1 MDYLK
6 LKNGD
11 CRTTTGIKEVSFDPE
26 TLEIRP
32 VLFRVYSG
40 YQPDRGTIQGVLNG
54 DIVAQCTW
62 NARGDSYRIYKYGMD
77 NIPYSEQPM
86 YWAKL
91 KEKHPWLDSWLE
103 PSGRSETIIPEEVCP
118 VHEYVAVKVK
128 TARIEN
134 CLNRF
139 GITIPVSSFLAT
151 RRNDLELTPKELDID
166 LDTYIAKETHWT
178 GELVNI
184 SSSEEF
190 YGSAGIG
197 KPAVKLEIDP
207 DYESGSNYGYID
219 VERKEGKPGVKGW
232 QKWKYIIHVR
242 YGIYEKDH
250 SSYGVGLKVYDN
262 KKSSFKK

>member
-62 NARGDSYRIYKYGMD
+62 NSKGDSYRIYKYGQD
-77 NIPYSEQPM
+77 NVPYSEQPV

-103 PSGRSETIIPEEVCP
+103 PSGRSETIIPEDVMP
-118 VHEYVAVKVK
+118 VHEYISIKVK
-128 TARIEN
+128 TTRIQN

-139 GITIPVSSFLAT
+139 GIAIPATQFLST
-151 RRNDLELTPKELDID
+151 RKNELVLTPKELNVD
-166 LDTYIAKETHWT
+166 LDTYLPKENHLT

-190 YGSAGIG
+190 YGSSGIG

-207 DYESGSNYGYID
+207 EYVSESNHAHKVPETRNGT
-219 VERKEGKPGVKGW
+219 PGVKGW
-232 QKWKYIIHVR
+232 QKWKYVIHIKH
-242 YGIYEKDH
+242 GIYEKDH
-250 SSYGVGLKVYDN
+250 TSYGVGITVYEN
-262 KKSSFKK
+262 NKSSFKK